1 MERLLHLGPSRVRF
15 LGSPRGCTALPATMN
30 AAPGRQCSMV
40 KTLPLT
46 KHSTAHLNR
55 RSGPSSGSRKW
66 NFPNHPSGVPR
77 LPLRPRRS
85 ARGLMRRSRCPS
97 RDSHGPGAA
106 RPVGLQAPRPAGAP
120 AAPTAGA
127 PPGGERG
134 PAGDRHRGRAPWRWR
149 ACVRACVRMCVGGRQ
164 SSCGPR
170 ASRRPAPRLRAPS
183 RPRQAPRRGGP
194 RAGRPAGG
202 ALPRVPGRRVA
213 RAGGRVGRSGEGRRG
228 GPVAGPSP
236 AGGAWGAGRAPGG
249 RGPVET
255 GGPADGPKG
264 GPGTAAPGHRA
275 ARRYSRVLA
284 EAPPRS
290 PRKTRSSASARGP
303 RA

>member
-1 MERLLHLGPSRVRF
+1 MRYGEDSAPHETQHGASEPQERPLFR
-15 LGSPRGCTALPATMN
+15 LPEI
-30 AAPGRQCSMV
+30 SD
-40 KTLPLT
+40 
-46 KHSTAHLNR
+46 
-55 RSGPSSGSRKW
+55 
-66 NFPNHPSGVPR
+66 PSGVPR

-149 ACVRACVRMCVGGRQ
+149 ACVRACVRMCVWGGQ

-194 RAGRPAGG
+194 RAGRSPGG
-202 ALPRVPGRRVA
+202 ASRGSALPRVPGRRVA